1 MSCQGNGIQCGT
13 IQVLEPDSSVPVAD
27 AGGTADPSLVERGDY
42 VLAQGETE
50 VQIFFKTRKAAALY
64 RFEYLY
70 VDTADV
76 IPVQPNPGTITCIPI
91 VQTVDGFSLE
101 LAGSP
106 ILAGYTIRWR
116 VVVVE
121 LTSLNLDEPES
132 INIPIPLLASLMT
145 VFLDSPRSAAY
156 GFSELRV
163 ENLVD
168 PAAGQAVI
176 HVQVTTRASS
186 FFVVAINPRPPTAN
200 YNLVARIP

>member
-76 IPVQPNPGTITCIPI
+76 SPVQPHPGQSPASRLSRQWM
-91 VQTVDGFSLE
+91 VSLWSWPV
-101 LAGSP
+101 LPS
-106 ILAGYTIRWR
+106 
-116 VVVVE
+116 
-121 LTSLNLDEPES
+121 
-132 INIPIPLLASLMT
+132 
-145 VFLDSPRSAAY
+145 
-156 GFSELRV
+156 
-163 ENLVD
+163 
-168 PAAGQAVI
+168 
-176 HVQVTTRASS
+176 
-186 FFVVAINPRPPTAN
+186 
-200 YNLVARIP
+200 